1 MAMFTKFAGET
12 KDSPKLLGMSRFLE
26 ASGIDTLIFESGV
39 KAGCSNPIDLNYSRI
54 KVTKA
59 L

>member
-1 MAMFTKFAGET
+1 MFTMFAGET